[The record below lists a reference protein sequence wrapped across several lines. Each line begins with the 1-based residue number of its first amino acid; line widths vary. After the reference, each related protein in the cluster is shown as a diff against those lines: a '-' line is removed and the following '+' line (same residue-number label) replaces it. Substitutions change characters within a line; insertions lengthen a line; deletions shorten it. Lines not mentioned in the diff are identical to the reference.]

1 MLNKLRLRLRAL
13 FFKSKMEDELQAE
26 LQFHIEREIE
36 ENIIRGMTPEE
47 ARCAAIR
54 RFGGV
59 ERVKEESRDVRGV
72 RILEELWQDLRYGAR
87 MLMKQPGF
95 TLIAVLTLALGIGL
109 NVALF
114 SVINAVI
121 LRSLPYREAQQLVQL
136 WQHDQRKGMLEAP
149 VSNADFLAWRGQAQG
164 FTDLTAHNVRMA
176 ALSTSDGA
184 VEVAGAFVA
193 ANFFSTLGV
202 TPQLGRTFTPKEEQQ
217 NRSFVVTS
225 SVVIISHQFWQSRL
239 GGRADVIGQ
248 TIVLDEQPHT
258 VIGVLRADYRH
269 PEVFL
274 NRVAEV
280 FLPLPLNPNDHR
292 HALRVIGRLRAGVA
306 PQQAQAELMTI
317 ARQLEQSWP
326 QSNAGWS
333 ARVVPLA
340 EQHSSKVRRTLLILQ
355 GAVAFVL
362 LIACVNLANLV
373 LTRVATR
380 TKELA
385 IRAALGAGK
394 ARLIRLFLTE
404 SLLLAMLGGLGGLL
418 LAVWCVD
425 LLPSFAPRELT
436 NLGAV
441 HIDGPVLGFTLLL
454 TLLTLLCFSLAPLWQ
469 VSRTSLNEVLKDT
482 PSAPRGKRLRGA
494 LVVAEIALTLVLLT
508 GAGLMLRSLLR
519 LQNVPLGFDAENL
532 LLLQLSL
539 PRSNPMV
546 SFYQQLPAKIEA
558 LPGVQSAAL
567 TSSAP
572 LSRSLNFRTGFIV
585 EGQPARAPENQPV
598 IGLRFVGPNYFRTM
612 SIPLKAGRDFAE
624 VDTATA
630 PRVAIVN
637 EAFARQYL
645 SGLAPLGQKLR
656 RGETVEEI
664 VGVVRD
670 FKYEGLQSEAEPEI
684 YIPHAQN
691 GFGGMTLVMRT
702 RVPPESLTTAVQ
714 RAVWQAEKNAV
725 VSRVMT
731 MNQLLSETTARP
743 RFILLMLG
751 VFALAALL
759 LTGVGVYGVL
769 TYTVAQKTR
778 EIGIRL
784 ALGAH
789 THEVLKL
796 VLGQGMKLV
805 GAGVLIGL
813 VGAFALTRLLK
824 TLLFGVSAT
833 DPLTFAVIAILLTG
847 IALLACWIPARRAT
861 RVDPL
866 IALRSE

>member
-1 MLNKLRLRLRAL
+1 MERFNILMARLRAL
-13 FFKSKMEDELQAE
+13 FR
-26 LQFHIEREIE
+26 RESVLRDIE
-36 ENIIRGMTPEE
+36 EELRIHVEMETETNIRRGMAPDE
-47 ARCAAIR
+47 ARAKAVKS
-54 RFGGV
+54 FGNLV
-59 ERVKEESRDVRGV
+59 RNTERGYDVRGGGW
-72 RILEELWQDLRYGAR
+72 LEALWQDLRYGAR

-136 WQHDQRKGMLEAP
+136 WQHDQRKGLLEAP
-149 VSNADFLAWRGQAQG
+149 VSNADFLAWRGQARS
-164 FTDLTAHNVRMA
+164 FADLTAHNVRMA

-184 VEVAGAFVA
+184 VEVAGVFVA

-202 TPQLGRTFTPKEEQQ
+202 MPQLGRTFTPEEEQQ
-217 NRSFVVTS
+217 NRSF
-225 SVVIISHQFWQSRL
+225 VVIISHQFWQSQL

-248 TIVLDEQPHT
+248 TIVLDERPHT
-258 VIGVLRADYRH
+258 VIGVLRADYQH

-274 NRVAEV
+274 DRAAEI

-292 HALRVIGRLRAGVA
+292 HALRVIGRLRVGIA

-326 QSNAGWS
+326 QSNAGWN

-340 EQHSSKVRRTLLILQ
+340 EQHSSKVRRALLILQ

-394 ARLIRLFLTE
+394 ARLIQLFLTE
-404 SLLLAMLGGLGGLL
+404 SLWLAMLGGLGGLL

-436 NLGAV
+436 NLGAI

-454 TLLTLLCFSLAPLWQ
+454 TLMTLLCFSLAPLWQ
-469 VSRTSLNEVLKDT
+469 VSRASLNEVLKDT

-494 LVVAEIALTLVLLT
+494 LVIAEVALTLVLLT
-508 GAGLMLRSLLR
+508 GAGLMLRSQLR
-519 LQNVPLGFDAENL
+519 LHNVPLGFDAKNL

-572 LSRSLNFRTGFIV
+572 MSRSLNFRTGFIV
-585 EGQPARAPENQPV
+585 EGQPARALENQPV
-598 IGLRFVGPNYFRTM
+598 IGLRFVSPNYFRTM
-612 SIPLKAGRDFAE
+612 SIPLKDGRDFAE

-664 VGVVRD
+664 VGVVGD

-702 RVPPESLTTAVQ
+702 RVPPESLATAAQ

-769 TYTVAQKTR
+769 TYTVAQNTR

-784 ALGAH
+784 ALGAR
-789 THEVLKL
+789 TCEVLKL

-805 GAGVLIGL
+805 GAGVMIGL
-813 VGAFALTRLLK
+813 AGAFALTRLLK

-833 DPLTFAVIAILLTG
+833 DPLTFAVIAVLLTG

-861 RVDPL
+861 KVDPL